1 MLYDNMIELLEQ
13 RNFKAIKDVFEG
25 MNEADIADL
34 FGKFHDN
41 EELDKKDLPVLFRLL
56 PKDAAAD
63 VFSYMEPD
71 MQELLIN
78 SFTDK
83 ELEEVINDLFIDD
96 TVDMIEEMPA
106 NVVSRILK
114 STDKG
119 TREQINQ
126 ILKYPKDSA
135 GSIMTTEY
143 VYLNKTMTVR
153 EALEKIRQVGFV
165 KETVYT
171 LYVTESRRLIGVL
184 SVLDILTSD
193 DDDIIEDIMQTNVI
207 TVDTLEDKE
216 LVAKQFE
223 KYDFLA
229 LPVVDKEQRIVGI
242 VTFDDAMDVMQDEN
256 TEDFSHMAGMAPI
269 EDSYFKT
276 SVFKHAR
283 NRIAWLL
290 VLMLSATLTGTIIT
304 RYEAAFAAVP
314 LLVSFIPML
323 TGTGGNCGS
332 QTSTM
337 IIRGMSLGEIKLR
350 DFFKV
355 VFKEFRIA
363 LIVSVILAIVNGIR
377 IYITYA
383 YISKNQIDDPLRLA
397 ITVSLAIIATVIM
410 SKLIGCMLPMAAKKL
425 HLDPALMAAPLISTI
440 VDTCSTL
447 VFFNIAMMIFDIH
460 MIA

>member
-1 MLYDNMIELLEQ
+1 MLYDTIIRLLDKK
-13 RNFKAIKDVFEG
+13 NYKVIKEIFEN

-34 FGKFHDN
+34 FGHFHDN
-41 EELDKKDLPVLFRLL
+41 DEIEKRELPVLFRLL

-63 VFSYMEPD
+63 VFAYMEPD

-83 ELEEVINDLFIDD
+83 ELEEVIDDLFIDD

-114 STDKG
+114 TADSE
-119 TREQINQ
+119 TRRQINQ

-143 VYLNKTMTVR
+143 VYLDKTMTVR
-153 EALEKIRQVGFV
+153 EALEKIRHVGFV
-165 KETVYT
+165 KETIYT
-171 LYVTESRRLIGVL
+171 LYVTENRRLIGVL
-184 SVLDILTSD
+184 SVLDILLSD
-193 DDDIIEDIMQTNVI
+193 DDDLIEDIMETNVI

-229 LPVVDKEQRIVGI
+229 LPVVDKENRIVGI

-304 RYEAAFAAVP
+304 KYEAAFAAVP

-337 IIRGMSLGEIKLR
+337 IIRGMALGEIRLR

-383 YISKNQIDDPLRLA
+383 YISPGAIDSPLKLA
-397 ITVSLAIIATVIM
+397 VTVSLAIVSTVIM
-410 SKLIGCMLPMAAKKL
+410 SKLIGCMLPMLAKRL

-440 VDTCSTL
+440 VDTCTTL
-447 VFFNIAMMIFDIH
+447 VFFNIAMMVFNIH
-460 MIA
+460 TV

>member
-1 MLYDNMIELLEQ
+1 MLYENIIELLEK
-13 RNFKAIKDVFEG
+13 RNFKEIKEIFED

-34 FGKFHDN
+34 FGHFHDN
-41 EELDKKDLPVLFRLL
+41 EEVDKRDLPVLFRLL

-63 VFSYMEPD
+63 VFAYLEPD

-78 SFTDK
+78 AFTDK
-83 ELEEVINDLFIDD
+83 ELEEVIDDLFIDD

-106 NVVSRILK
+106 NVVSRILR
-114 STDKG
+114 SADSD
-119 TREQINQ
+119 TRKQINQ

-143 VYLNKTMTVR
+143 VYLDKTMTVR

-171 LYVTESRRLIGVL
+171 LYVTENRRLIGVL

-193 DDDIIEDIMQTNVI
+193 DDDLIENIMQTNVI

-229 LPVVDKEQRIVGI
+229 LPVVDKENRIVGI

-337 IIRGMSLGEIKLR
+337 IIRGMSLGEIRLR

-363 LIVSVILAIVNGIR
+363 LIVSVILALVNGIR
-377 IYITYA
+377 IYVTYA
-383 YISKNQIDDPLRLA
+383 YISPNQIDEPLKLA
-397 ITVSLAIIATVIM
+397 VTVSLAIISTVIM
-410 SKLIGCMLPMAAKKL
+410 SKLIGCMLPMAAKRL

-440 VDTCSTL
+440 VDTCTTL
-447 VFFNIAMMIFDIH
+447 VFFNIAMMIFNIH
-460 MIA
+460 MI

>member
-13 RNFKAIKDVFEG
+13 RNFKAIKDVFED

>member
-1 MLYDNMIELLEQ
+1 MLYNTIIRLLEK
-13 RNFKAIKDVFEG
+13 RNFKVIKEIFLN

-34 FGKFHDN
+34 FGNFHDN
-41 EELDKKDLPVLFRLL
+41 NEVDKKDLPLLFRLL

-63 VFSYMEPD
+63 VFAYMDSD
-71 MQELLIN
+71 MQMTLIN
-78 SFTDK
+78 AFTDR
-83 ELEEVINDLFIDD
+83 ELAEVIDDLFIDD
-96 TVDMIEEMPA
+96 TVDLIEEMPA

-114 STDKG
+114 NTDSE
-119 TREQINQ
+119 TRKQINQ

-143 VYLNKTMTVR
+143 VYLNKDMTVS
-153 EALEKIRQVGFV
+153 EALIKIRQLGMV

-171 LYVTESRRLIGVL
+171 LYVTENRRLIGVL

-193 DDDIIEDIMQTNVI
+193 DDDRIEDIMSTNVI

-229 LPVVDKEQRIVGI
+229 LPVVDKEFRIVGI
-242 VTFDDAMDVMQDEN
+242 VTFDDAMDVMQEEN
-256 TEDFSHMAGMAPI
+256 TEDFSRMAAMAPS

-276 SVFKHAR
+276 SVFTHAR

-290 VLMLSATLTGTIIT
+290 VLMLSATVTGSIIT
-304 RYEAAFAAVP
+304 KYETAFEAVP

-337 IIRGMSLGEIKLR
+337 IIRGMSLGEIRLK

-363 LIVSVILAIVNGIR
+363 LIVSTILAIVNGIR

-383 YISKNQIDDPLRLA
+383 YISTGRIDDPLRLA
-397 ITVSLAIIATVIM
+397 ITVSLAIVATVIL

-425 HLDPALMAAPLISTI
+425 RLDPALMAAPLISTI

-447 VFFNIAMMIFDIH
+447 VFFNIAMVLFHIH
-460 MIA
+460 MT

>member
-1 MLYDNMIELLEQ
+1 MYNTIIRLLEK
-13 RNFKAIKDVFEG
+13 RNFKVLKEIFLN
-25 MNEADIADL
+25 MNEADIADI
-34 FGKFHDN
+34 FQHFHDN
-41 EELDKKDLPVLFRLL
+41 ADVDKKDLPLLFRLL

-63 VFSYMEPD
+63 VFSYMDSD
-71 MQELLIN
+71 MQMMLIE
-78 SFTDK
+78 SFTDR
-83 ELEEVINDLFIDD
+83 ELAEVFDDLFIDD
-96 TVDMIEEMPA
+96 TVDIIEEMPA

-114 STDKG
+114 NTDTE
-119 TREQINQ
+119 TRKQINQ
-126 ILKYPKDSA
+126 ILQYPKDSA

-143 VYLNKTMTVR
+143 VYLNKDMTVQ
-153 EALEKIRQVGFV
+153 EALLKIRQIGMV

-171 LYVTESRRLIGVL
+171 LYVTENRRLIGVL

-193 DDDIIEDIMQTNVI
+193 DDDRIEDIMDTNVI

-216 LVAKQFE
+216 LVAAQFA

-229 LPVVDKEQRIVGI
+229 LPVVDKEFRIVGI
-242 VTFDDAMDVMQDEN
+242 VTFDDAMDVIQEEN
-256 TEDFSHMAGMAPI
+256 TEDFSRMAAMAPI

-276 SVFKHAR
+276 SVFSHAR
-283 NRIAWLL
+283 NRIVWLL
-290 VLMLSATLTGTIIT
+290 VLMLSATITGSIIT
-304 RYEAAFAAVP
+304 KYEAAFAAVP

-337 IIRGMSLGEIKLR
+337 IIRGMSLNEIRLK

-363 LIVSVILAIVNGIR
+363 LIVSTILALVNSIR

-383 YISKNQIDDPLRLA
+383 FITPGMIDDPLKLA
-397 ITVSLAIIATVIM
+397 VTVSLAIISTVIM

-425 HLDPALMAAPLISTI
+425 RLDPALMAAPLISTI
-440 VDTCSTL
+440 VDTCTTL

-460 MIA
+460 M